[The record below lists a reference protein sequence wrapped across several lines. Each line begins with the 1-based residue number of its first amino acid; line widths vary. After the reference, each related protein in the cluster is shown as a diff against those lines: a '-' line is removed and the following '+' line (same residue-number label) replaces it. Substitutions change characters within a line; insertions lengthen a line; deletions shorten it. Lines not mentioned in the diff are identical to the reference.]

1 MLKGSE
7 EQAVILVVD
16 DRDDDLVIIKK
27 AFEKARVVNPI
38 ITVQGG
44 EEAIQYLKGEG
55 DYSNRDE
62 YPLPS
67 LVLLD
72 LKMPKVDGFEV
83 LEWIRS
89 QPTLQTLRVVVLTS
103 SDHMKDVNRAY
114 ALGANSFVT
123 KPVGV
128 DKFLELANALHGYWI
143 WTSSTPDSARPER
156 KAARKESK
164 AH

>member
-128 DKFLELANALHGYWI
+128 DKFLELANA
-143 WTSSTPDSARPER
+143 
-156 KAARKESK
+156 
-164 AH
+164 